1 MALIDK
7 VIEILNRLAPLGW
20 KDLLLQHG
28 LDITASNLRL
38 ELTKDLTRINRQIR
52 GFEDF
57 SLEGRRGI
65 EAGNPSRSLLFHAFA
80 SPNVVQGISGFPT
93 LAELETIENYVY
105 GVVPPSIQDL
115 RVRSQGEALAIVV
128 FSSEYRPATETV
140 HRKHADMCFSRT
152 GVARVGTAEALYD
165 GGRRGFLPFV
175 ADKPNAFR
183 VLPSRYSAYIAVR
196 RRGNQASFGP
206 LRFQAGDSNLQF
218 WVPLHK
224 LFNGTEC
231 LRGLDLQVSLN
242 ASHVNEKL
250 RRVHLVMQNAG
261 WGEPDISNSPFIFTE
276 GIAEFATN
284 PDFGDGLLIP
294 VVHPNL
300 VEVAK
305 YKGKQ
310 LTFKVPA
317 FSQTLS
323 SSLLLPSN
331 GEARPAPEY
340 VHARH
345 RLLPNG
351 EIENLNNFPNVE
363 NIVQKGG
370 YDALHYIDFSGD
382 GWIEALCPQLAVDI
396 PRNIPAYSLVTAPDF
411 FPNTDQGELMDWTEQ
426 SVPSRLRQNLWARR
440 PEALCDDR
448 LAANIELKGANFRAE
463 DKTVTAIVSLPLTT
477 AVGQTQLNV
486 SPTMRHSYLPD
497 NAAGIFAP
505 GWDVSRD
512 RTQGVEHFA
521 AYGLG
526 SPFPEDSKLCAALST
541 FWPAV
546 APDAARTFQP
556 NPNWPTISPLT
567 DEEIGQVGNQPWD
580 GVAGPKVVRRNGRNV
595 AEYSDFAHADYVE
608 NSLANKFS
616 LSLTGKVDIREYQ
629 ARVLAM
635 ANVYQLLDI
644 TSQAKGQWSVL
655 SFRSI
660 TTSNTELQQA
670 QTQAGRRLQG
680 NIYRFEIYRHGDSNL
695 DPTNPRKR
703 LVEML
708 EVATLFVAPTAA
720 LVKRAS
726 SDWVSRRIG

>member
-7 VIEILNRLAPLGW
+7 ITQILNRLAPLGW
-20 KDLLLQHG
+20 RDLLLQHG
-28 LDITASNLRL
+28 LDITASNLRV
-38 ELTKDLTRINRQIR
+38 ELTKELNRINRQIS

-57 SLEGRRGI
+57 ALEGKRGI
-65 EAGNPSRSLLFHAFA
+65 EPGNPSRSLLFHAFA
-80 SPNVVQGISGFPT
+80 SPNVVQGVSGFPT
-93 LAELETIENYVY
+93 LAELEVIENYVY
-105 GVVPPSIQDL
+105 GIVPPSIQDL

-128 FSSEYRPATETV
+128 FASEYRPATETV

-152 GVARVGTAEALYD
+152 GVARVGTSEALYD
-165 GGRRGFLPFV
+165 GARRGFLPFV

-183 VLPSRYSAYIAVR
+183 VLPSQYSAYIAVR

-218 WVPLHK
+218 WAPLHK
-224 LFNGTEC
+224 LFSGTEC
-231 LRGLDLQVSLN
+231 LRGLDLQVALN
-242 ASHVNEKL
+242 ANHVNEKL
-250 RRVHLVMQNAG
+250 RRVHLVMKDAG
-261 WGEPDISNSPFIFTE
+261 WGEPDISNPPFIFTE
-276 GIAEFATN
+276 GIAEFAAN
-284 PDFGDGLLIP
+284 QDFGSGLLIP

-300 VEVAK
+300 VEVPK

-310 LTFKVPA
+310 LTFKVPP

-323 SSLLLPSN
+323 SSLLIPSN
-331 GEARPAPEY
+331 GDARRAPEY

-345 RLLPNG
+345 RLLPDG
-351 EIENLNNFPNVE
+351 SIENLNDFPNVE
-363 NIVQKGG
+363 TIVQKGG
-370 YDALHYIDFSGD
+370 YEALHYVDFTGD
-382 GWIEALCPQLAVDI
+382 GWIEAVCPQLAVDI
-396 PRNIPAYSLVTAPDF
+396 PRNIAAYSLVTAPDF
-411 FPNTDQGELMDWTEQ
+411 FPNTDQGELMDWTSQ
-426 SVPSRLRQNLWARR
+426 SVPSRLKQSLWRIP

-448 LAANIELKGANFRAE
+448 LAPNLQLKGANFRAE
-463 DKTVTAIVSLPLTT
+463 DTTVTAIVSLPLTSV
-477 AVGQTQLNV
+477 ARQTQLNV

-497 NAAGIFAP
+497 GAAGIFAP

-512 RTQGVEHFA
+512 RTGGVEHFA

-580 GVAGPKVVRRNGRNV
+580 GVVGPKVVRRNGRNLV
-595 AEYSDFAHADYVE
+595 EYADFAHADYVE

-616 LSLTGKVDIREYQ
+616 LSLTGKVDVREYQ
-629 ARVLAM
+629 TRVLAM
-635 ANVYQLLDI
+635 ANAYQLLGI
-644 TSQAKGQWSVL
+644 TPQAKGQWSVL

-660 TTSNTELQQA
+660 TVPNTELQQA
-670 QTQAGRRLQG
+670 QTQTGTRLQG
-680 NIYRFEIYRHGDSNL
+680 IIYRFEMYRHGDSSL

-708 EVATLFVAPTAA
+708 EVATLFVSPTAA

-726 SDWVSRRIG
+726 SDWVSRRI